1 MRGEIMDA
9 LPAILLALMIA
20 LGILG
25 VVLWV
30 IAGRAN
36 GADWGGAWVN
46 HLDGLNRIFCCGY
59 HRLHGDRLKLPENG
73 PAIVVANHISGIDP
87 FLLIAA
93 SDRPLRFI
101 VASEQYY
108 RFGLTWLFRAGGCI
122 PVDRTGK
129 PERAFREALKAL
141 KQGEVVG
148 IFPHGTIH
156 LESEPYRKLKGGAVR
171 LAQLAGC
178 DLYPARVDG
187 MRAEGGLFMPALL
200 RGRARIESF
209 SPIICTDREVKDCL
223 AELEP
228 LLVRDRFREALPDAN

>member
-1 MRGEIMDA
+1 MA
-9 LPAILLALMIA
+9 TLPAILLAMLIFLTT
-20 LGILG
+20 LGA
-25 VVLWV
+25 VLWV
-30 IAGRAN
+30 LAGSAN
-36 GADWGGAWVN
+36 GADWGGTWTN
-46 HLDGLNRIFCCGY
+46 HLDGLNRIFCRYY
-59 HRLHGDRLKLPENG
+59 HRLQDDRLKLPESG

-101 VASEQYY
+101 VASEQYH

-141 KQGEVVG
+141 KRGEVVG

-187 MRAEGGLFMPALL
+187 MRAEGGLFLPALL
-200 RGRARIESF
+200 RGRARVESF
-209 SPIICTDREVKDCL
+209 SPIICVGREVKECL
-223 AELEP
+223 ADLEP
-228 LLVRDRFREALPDAN
+228 LLIRERFRQAESDDN